1 MKIKIPSKKSIL
13 LKKIIDF
20 DQKQQGKGL
29 KILTLKLML
38 QRLTVPLIQ
47 AKARN
52 TSENLPNEI
61 RQIKKTMLLK
71 KYTTT

>member
-1 MKIKIPSKKSIL
+1 M
-13 LKKIIDF
+13 KKIIDF
-20 DQKQQGKGL
+20 DQKQKGKGL

>member
-1 MKIKIPSKKSIL
+1 M

-20 DQKQQGKGL
+20 DQKQKGKGL

-52 TSENLPNEI
+52 TSENLTNEI

>member
-1 MKIKIPSKKSIL
+1 M

-20 DQKQQGKGL
+20 DQKQKGKGL
-29 KILTLKLML
+29 KILTRKLML

>member
-1 MKIKIPSKKSIL
+1 M

-20 DQKQQGKGL
+20 DQKQKGKGL

>member
-1 MKIKIPSKKSIL
+1 M

-20 DQKQQGKGL
+20 DQKQKGKGL

-52 TSENLPNEI
+52 RSENLPNEI

>member
-1 MKIKIPSKKSIL
+1 
-13 LKKIIDF
+13 
-20 DQKQQGKGL
+20 
-29 KILTLKLML
+29 ML

>member
-1 MKIKIPSKKSIL
+1 M
-13 LKKIIDF
+13 KKIIDF
-20 DQKQQGKGL
+20 DQKQKGKGL

-52 TSENLPNEI
+52 RSENLPNEI

>member
-1 MKIKIPSKKSIL
+1 M
-13 LKKIIDF
+13 KKIIDF
-20 DQKQQGKGL
+20 DQKQKGKGL
-29 KILTLKLML
+29 KILTRKLML

-71 KYTTT
+71 KYTAT

>member
-1 MKIKIPSKKSIL
+1 M
-13 LKKIIDF
+13 KKIIDF
-20 DQKQQGKGL
+20 DQKQKGKGL
-29 KILTLKLML
+29 KILTPKLML

>member
-1 MKIKIPSKKSIL
+1 M
-13 LKKIIDF
+13 KKIIEF
-20 DQKQQGKGL
+20 DQKQKGKGL
-29 KILTLKLML
+29 KILTRKLML

>member
-1 MKIKIPSKKSIL
+1 M
-13 LKKIIDF
+13 KKIIDF
-20 DQKQQGKGL
+20 DQKPKGKGL

-52 TSENLPNEI
+52 RSENLPNEI

>member
-1 MKIKIPSKKSIL
+1 M
-13 LKKIIDF
+13 KKIIDF
-20 DQKQQGKGL
+20 DQKQKGKGL
-29 KILTLKLML
+29 KILTPKLML

-52 TSENLPNEI
+52 TSENLTNEI

>member
-1 MKIKIPSKKSIL
+1 M
-13 LKKIIDF
+13 KKIIDF
-20 DQKQQGKGL
+20 DQKQKGKGL
-29 KILTLKLML
+29 KILTRKLML

>member
-1 MKIKIPSKKSIL
+1 M

-20 DQKQQGKGL
+20 DQKQKGKGL
-29 KILTLKLML
+29 KILTPKLML